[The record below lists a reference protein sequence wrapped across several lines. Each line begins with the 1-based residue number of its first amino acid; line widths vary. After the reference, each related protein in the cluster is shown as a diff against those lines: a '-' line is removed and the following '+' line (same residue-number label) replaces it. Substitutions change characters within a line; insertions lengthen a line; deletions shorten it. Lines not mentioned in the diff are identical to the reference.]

1 MVRRARLVAPL
12 ALAALSAV
20 AALSLGRVVD
30 DSRFVVPVVAA
41 ALLPH
46 ALGALVR
53 WRGWSVWIG
62 WLLAAVG
69 LVVYVVVALEASTTT
84 LGLPGS
90 DTWHALDTQLS
101 GGWHLLRT
109 APAPAPTTD
118 GAILLAV
125 LAVWCMA
132 ALADWLAFSRQTA
145 LAAVSPALVFF
156 VWTSTLGTDDAQ
168 LLLTVAFCVTTGAFV
183 LAQNVALLDQRRSW
197 LVSQRGARPHWLA
210 PAALLGG
217 AAIVVALV
225 VAPLVPG
232 SSSDPLLDVAGTGRD
247 GSSGHS
253 YKPSLAPFVDI
264 GRKLQDVDNREL
276 FTVKSDTPDYWRIA
290 ALDTYSGE
298 RGGSWTLTAE
308 GEGSVRVGLP
318 SDPPDKALEQD
329 FAIGPLGERWLPAAY
344 EPAAI
349 SLADTLEVESS
360 GTIVADADEITGL
373 HYKVWSALPPLAG
386 DAISPARITGTTAAP
401 PSAVQRFTSLP
412 ETDDIKTISAK
423 AREVVDAAGATT
435 PFAQAEALRD
445 YFRNPAN
452 GFVYDTNV
460 DDHDDAPAILSFLQ
474 NQHGFCVQFASAYAV
489 MARSLG
495 IPARVAVGF
504 TPGTREAD
512 GRYHVTSH
520 DAHAW
525 PEIYLSGLGWTHLFD
540 PTPSNQ
546 AANAA
551 GGSALPHEP
560 EVAGATATTLPPPTA
575 STVPV
580 TPGNT
585 NPGNGTP
592 GSPNPTPAP
601 PTVAPATTSSS
612 SGVGAWVPVLVALAV
627 AGCPG
632 GRLRRR
638 GARAQAP
645 SPQPAPRR
653 RRSRGRGQRGVGRG
667 ARPPPRGRRRSPRR
681 ADTARPRRHRARGHG
696 IGDRASDARPR
707 AGVRRGAL
715 RRRCAACPTTRA
727 TPGHRST
734 SSSARSTTAR
744 HGRDGGDAV
753 SIRRRSCAADARTV
767 YRSVP
772 VSA

>member
-46 ALGALVR
+46 ALGAVVR

-62 WLLAAVG
+62 WLLAAAG

-84 LGLPGS
+84 FGLPGA

-156 VWTSTLGTDDAQ
+156 VWTSTLGTDDTQ

-232 SSSDPLLDVAGTGRD
+232 SSSDPLLDVAGTGHD

-276 FTVKSDTPDYWRIA
+276 FTVKSDVADYWRIA
-290 ALDTYSGE
+290 ALDTYSGD

-308 GEGSVRVGLP
+308 GDGSVRVGLP
-318 SDPPDKALEQD
+318 SSPPADAHEQD
-329 FAIGPLGERWLPAAY
+329 FAIGPLSERWLPAAY
-344 EPAAI
+344 EPEAI
-349 SLADTLEVESS
+349 TLADTLRVESS
-360 GTIVADADEITGL
+360 GTIVADADSVSGL
-373 HYKVWSALPPLAG
+373 KYKVWSNLAPLAG
-386 DAISPARITGTTAAP
+386 TEFKPAQIAGTSAAV
-401 PSAVQRFTSLP
+401 PSAVRRFTELP

-423 AREVVDAAGATT
+423 AREVTAGATT
-435 PFAQAEALRD
+435 PYAQAEALRD

-460 DDHDDAPAILSFLQ
+460 DDHDDAPAILAFLQ
-474 NQHGFCVQFASAYAV
+474 DKKGFCVQFASAYAV

-504 TPGTREAD
+504 TPGTVQAD

-546 AANAA
+546 AADAA
-551 GGSALPHEP
+551 GGSALPNEP
-560 EVAGATATTLPPPTA
+560 KVAGATPVTLPPPTA
-575 STVPV
+575 STVPA

-585 NPGNGTP
+585 TPGNGTP
-592 GSPNPTPAP
+592 GSPDTTPAT

-612 SGVGAWVPVLVALAV
+612 SGVGAWLPVLVALAV
-627 AGCPG
+627 LAVLVG
-632 GRLRRR
+632 GYVGTVL
-638 GARAQAP
+638 GLK
-645 SPQPAPRR
+645 RR
-653 RRSRGRGQRGVGRG
+653 RRNRRHDADDPAVAVSG
-667 ARPPPRGRRRSPRR
+667 AWAEALDRLHEADVVPRAAQTPLDLAATVPEGAGS
-681 ADTARPRRHRARGHG
+681 ATARPMRDLARAYGAARY
-696 IGDRASDARPR
+696 GDGVLAPDDASDAWSSVDELER
-707 AGVRRGAL
+707 ALDDGASWTRRWRRRLDPSTLVRR
-715 RRRCAACPTTRA
+715 
-727 TPGHRST
+727 
-734 SSSARSTTAR
+734 
-744 HGRDGGDAV
+744 
-753 SIRRRSCAADARTV
+753 
-767 YRSVP
+767 
-772 VSA
+772 